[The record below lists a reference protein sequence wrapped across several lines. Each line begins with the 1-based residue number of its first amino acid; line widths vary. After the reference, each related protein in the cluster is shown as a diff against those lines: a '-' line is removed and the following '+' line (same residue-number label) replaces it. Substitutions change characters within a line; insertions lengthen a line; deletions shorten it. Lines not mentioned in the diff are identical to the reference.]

1 MALPPD
7 ASGGKFI
14 VENFKFFSQSDRFA
28 MLQTLFI

>member
-7 ASGGKFI
+7 ASGGKFF
-14 VENFKFFSQSDRFA
+14 VEKLKFFSQSDRFA